1 MVKEIKI
8 LFKIF
13 TGFSRRSR
21 NLLLNAGV
29 LTYAKFSLG
38 RFSIDGEGGSIQRYS
53 LIMRVYYVEVLYHR
67 NKC

>member
-1 MVKEIKI
+1 MVKEIKH
-8 LFKIF
+8 LFKMF

-21 NLLLNAGV
+21 NLLLNAEV
-29 LTYAKFSLG
+29 LTYAEFSLG

-53 LIMRVYYVEVLYHR
+53 LIMCVYYVEVLYNR